1 MNTAK
6 KTPNEANGTKSPRQ
20 NTGWILVATAL
31 GGFMPV
37 LDSGVVNLILPN
49 LSKYFKTSMSTIEWT
64 TMAYLLV
71 ISGLVIAL
79 GRFGDLYGHKKIFLG
94 GYIIF
99 TAASLVVRVG
109 SIGLDVNHFSGHPS
123 NRRWDVVAMSPA
135 IITGNVPPASRGRA
149 LSITAV
155 AMGVGTI
162 LGPLLGGILTTNFG
176 WRSVFMINIPIGII
190 GFWLA
195 QRTIPTQV
203 EHENASQSFDLG
215 GAALILFALT
225 AILLPLSLV
234 ENYSWGNPW
243 ILISL
248 GIGIISAIGFIFFE
262 KQQTDPLLDIDL
274 FRNRIFLMGNISTSL
289 FYMAQYTILL
299 LIPFY
304 LQDLRGLTAQQAGYL
319 YVPMPVIIIL
329 ISPLSGYLS
338 DRMDSRYISSAGMA
352 IMAFGIWQLSNLKVD
367 SAYIFMILG
376 ATTLGLGS
384 GLFLT
389 PNNSAVM
396 GSIPNSKQ
404 GVASGMLAMMKYIGM
419 VLGVAISG
427 AVFTSSRQ
435 WLMIS
440 LKTQNTQSI
449 PLTNAAFEGALH
461 ITYLVGAA
469 FAVIAIL
476 TSLVKGSTKSQL
488 VSQRDNIAG
497 IKETSSNF
505 EADVSG
511 IQINSA
517 DTKGDKANVA

>member
-1 MNTAK
+1 MIMNTAK
-6 KTPNEANGTKSPRQ
+6 KTPKEVNGTKSPGQ
-20 NTGWILVATAL
+20 GIGWLLVTAAL

-49 LSKYFKTSMSTIEWT
+49 LSKYFSTSLSTIEWV

-99 TAASLVVRVG
+99 TAASLLCG
-109 SIGLDVNHFSGHPS
+109 LAPSIWMLIIFRGIQAIGGGMLVSM
-123 NRRWDVVAMSPA
+123 APA
-135 IITGNVPPASRGRA
+135 IITANVAPASRGRA
-149 LSITAV
+149 LSVTAV

-162 LGPLLGGILTTNFG
+162 LGPVLGGFLATNFG
-176 WRSVFMINIPIGII
+176 WRSVFMINIPIGMI
-190 GFWLA
+190 GFWMA
-195 QRTIPTQV
+195 QRTIPTHAEQ
-203 EHENASQSFDLG
+203 EHAAQSFDLG
-215 GAALILFALT
+215 GAALILFSLT

-248 GIGIISAIGFIFFE
+248 GIGIASAIGFIFYE
-262 KQQTDPLLDIDL
+262 RRRTDPLLDINL
-274 FRNRIFLMGNISTSL
+274 FQNRLFLMGNISTTL

-304 LQDLRGLTAQQAGYL
+304 LQDLRGLTAQQTGILYL
-319 YVPMPVIIIL
+319 PLPVIIIL
-329 ISPLSGYLS
+329 IAPLSGYLS

-352 IMAFGIWQLSNLKVD
+352 IMALGIWQLSNLRAD
-367 SAYIFMILG
+367 SAIIFLILG
-376 ATTLGLGS
+376 AATLGLGS

-396 GSIPNSKQ
+396 GSVPDSKR
-404 GVASGMLAMMKYIGM
+404 GVASGVLAMMQYIGM

-435 WLMIS
+435 GLMAS
-440 LKTQNTQSI
+440 LKTQNLQAI

-469 FAVIAIL
+469 FAVIAVF
-476 TSLVKGSTKSQL
+476 TSLVKGSTKGQLASQ
-488 VSQRDNIAG
+488 SDNMTG
-497 IKETSSNF
+497 LHF
-505 EADVSG
+505 EAEDSG
-511 IQINSA
+511 APINSA
-517 DTKGDKANVA
+517 GTKNDKAEGA